1 MDISKVRH
9 VSFILQRW
17 KFAFFFMF
25 NTILFLL
32 TGRSCVGLSDLLL
45 LRGAWLLVTFF
56 ILGNDC
62 ALAV

>member
-1 MDISKVRH
+1 MFRLYYREGDLH
-9 VSFILQRW
+9 SFFLL
-17 KFAFFFMF
+17 MF
-25 NTILFLL
+25 NTILFRV

-45 LRGAWLLVTFF
+45 LLGDWLLVTFF